1 MKVIIIE
8 DEQLSAEHLVRLLHK
23 IDPSIQ
29 VIAQLDSV
37 EASVNAF
44 ENGLTADLMLVDI
57 HLADGSSFDLFSQ
70 ISIDIPVIFTTAF
83 DQYAIQAFQLN
94 SIAYLL
100 KPIDGLELSK
110 ALNKFSKLT
119 IQEQQRL
126 IVQIQNLQSAPNYK
140 QRFLVKLGEN
150 IHSIKTN
157 EICHFISEDGMV
169 FLINHQGKRFPID
182 FTLDQLESNL
192 QPEHFF
198 RINRKVILH
207 IDCIQKMAAYFN
219 SRLKVQ
225 TLHLNGDETIVS
237 RERVA
242 AFKEWLNQ

>member
-8 DEQLSAEHLVRLLHK
+8 DEQLSAEHLVRLLQK
-23 IDPSIQ
+23 IDSSIQ

-44 ENGLTADLMLVDI
+44 EKGLTADLMFVDI
-57 HLADGSSFDLFSQ
+57 HLADGSSFEIFSQ

-126 IVQIQNLQSAPNYK
+126 IVQIQNLQSTPNYK

-192 QPEHFF
+192 QPEYFF

-207 IDCIQKMAAYFN
+207 IDCIQKIAAYFN

>member
-1 MKVIIIE
+1 M
-8 DEQLSAEHLVRLLHK
+8 
-23 IDPSIQ
+23 
-29 VIAQLDSV
+29 
-37 EASVNAF
+37 F
-44 ENGLTADLMLVDI
+44 VDI
-57 HLADGSSFDLFSQ
+57 HLADGSSFEIFSQ

-126 IVQIQNLQSAPNYK
+126 IVQIQNLQSTPNYK

-157 EICHFISEDGMV
+157 EICHFISVDGMV

-192 QPEHFF
+192 QPEYFF

-207 IDCIQKMAAYFN
+207 IDCIQKIAAYFN